1 MATRTTKKL
10 DIVFCELER
19 RILEKRWLVGD
30 QIPTEAE
37 LTVEFDC
44 SRSTVGKAIARLE
57 HGGLV
62 ARRTRAGTHVISNT
76 KVNAAPPPPPPL
88 NAFAFV
94 YPSNQHEGVWRT
106 VRGFQE
112 SAHEFDRRAILMSTG
127 ANVEKEMEIV
137 SRLGEFDIK
146 GAVVFPMRI
155 DPKSHPRYS
164 EMITNCPFPL
174 VLVEVNLPETGR
186 PAVVVDGF
194 DAGYVVTRHLLDRGL
209 KKIGFLANYAW
220 VATTRDKHQGYRR
233 AMAEAGIED
242 VTALSLLEPEMRPSY
257 DDPLREP
264 TELATAYL
272 QSHAGLEG
280 VVCSSDFLA
289 LGVLRAAKAQGL
301 RVPEDL
307 KVAGIDDFA
316 IAAEAGLTTYRIPYE
331 EIGSRAC
338 QMLHDMT
345 SRGAAPGEA
354 HLRGQLVVRKTT

>member
-10 DIVFCELER
+10 DIVFRELER
-19 RILEKRWLVGD
+19 RILEKRWKVGD

-76 KVNAAPPPPPPL
+76 KVNTAPPPPSL

-112 SAHEFDRRAILMSTG
+112 AAHEFERRAILMSTG
-127 ANVEKEMEIV
+127 ANVEKEMDIV

-164 EMITNCPFPL
+164 EMITSCPFPL

-194 DAGYVVTRHLLDRGL
+194 DAGYVMTRHLLDRGL

-220 VATTRDKHQGYRR
+220 VATTRDKYHGYRR
-233 AMAEAGIED
+233 AMAEAGIEN

-257 DDPLREP
+257 DDPLHEP

-272 QSHAGLEG
+272 RSHAGLEG

-289 LGVLRAAKAQGL
+289 LGVLRAAKVKGL

-307 KVAGIDDFA
+307 KVVGIDDFA

-331 EIGSRAC
+331 EIGNRAC
-338 QMLHDMT
+338 QLLNDIT
-345 SRGAAPGEA
+345 SREMSPREV
-354 HLRGQLVVRKTT
+354 HLRGQLVVRQTS

>member
-10 DIVFCELER
+10 DIVFEELER
-19 RILEKRWLVGD
+19 RILEKKWKVGD

-76 KVNAAPPPPPPL
+76 KINAVPPPLL

-112 SAHEFDRRAILMSTG
+112 AAHELERRALLMSTG

-155 DPKSHPRYS
+155 DQQSHPRYS
-164 EMITNCPFPL
+164 EMIANCPFPL
-174 VLVEVNLPETGR
+174 VLVEVNLPESGR

-194 DAGYVVTRHLLDRGL
+194 DAGYVMTRHLLDRGL

-220 VATTRDKHQGYRR
+220 VATTRDKYQGYRR

-242 VTALSLLEPEMRPSY
+242 VGVLSLLEPEMRPSY

-264 TELATAYL
+264 TELAATYL
-272 QSHAGLEG
+272 ETRSEVEG

-289 LGVLRAAKAQGL
+289 LGLLKAAEVNGL

-307 KVAGIDDFA
+307 KVVGIDDFVL
-316 IAAEAGLTTYRIPYE
+316 AADAGLTTYRIPYE
-331 EIGSRAC
+331 EIGNRAC
-338 QMLHDMT
+338 QILNDINHG
-345 SRGAAPGEA
+345 RGSAGEL
-354 HLRGQLVVRKTT
+354 HLRGQLVVRRTS